1 MLTKIFLLRTNAVQF
16 SGEQGIITIKYK
28 SNISVGTALVTLIS
42 FSRSSRPTDSRLFV
56 CCNKILASL
65 HIYSRHIII
74 SFLAVLNR
82 SVGSV
87 LYLSWFEFQPF
98 HLLAY
103 AGKACEKNETLPSSP
118 VICFHLRM
126 ARKLQN
132 KTIIVHRES
141 PLDAFNPNVFFD
153 KIREAIVVVTMQKP
167 SLPF

>member
-74 SFLAVLNR
+74 SFLAVFNR

-87 LYLSWFEFQPF
+87 LYLSWFEFQSF
-98 HLLAY
+98 YLLAY

-141 PLDAFNPNVFFD
+141 PLDAFNFQMF
-153 KIREAIVVVTMQKP
+153 
-167 SLPF
+167 SLTKFEKLL